1 MLRKIGDRENSNP
14 CRYTDSMPLRGVYT
28 IALTPFTDKGDLDDK
43 SIGSLSE
50 FYVDAGVHGITIL
63 GIMGEAHKLS
73 DAERRAITER
83 YVSAV
88 GGRVPV
94 VVGCSAVATKVVAE
108 RVQEAEKAGATAVM
122 VAPPNNQRSLDLVF
136 EHYRRVAEVVSVPV
150 VVQDEPVNTG
160 VVMPAPFIVRL
171 VNEIGGC
178 RYVKLEEAPTTIKIS
193 SLLKG
198 IETEVGVFGGLGG
211 MYFYE
216 ELVRGASGIM
226 TGFAYPHVL
235 VETYRLFVDGERREA
250 QEYFFRYLPLI
261 RFEAQLGVGGV
272 GIRKEI
278 LKLRGAITSSHVR
291 FPAPSLD
298 EGTLQELEDL
308 VEVLGLAD

>member
-1 MLRKIGDRENSNP
+1 
-14 CRYTDSMPLRGVYT
+14 MPLHGVCT
-28 IALTPFTDKGDLDDK
+28 IALTPFTGEGDLDEE
-43 SIGSLSE
+43 SIDSLAG
-50 FYVDAGVHGITIL
+50 FYLNSGVHGVTIL

-73 DAERRAITER
+73 DTERQAVTDR
-83 YVSAV
+83 YVSAI

-94 VVGCSAVATKVVAE
+94 VVGCSAVATRIVVERARTAE
-108 RVQEAEKAGATAVM
+108 VAGAAAVM

-136 EHYRRVAEVVSVPV
+136 EHYRRVAEAVSVPV

-160 VVMPAPFIVRL
+160 VVMPAPFIARL
-171 VNEIGGC
+171 VDEIEGC
-178 RYVKLEEAPTTIKIS
+178 RHVKLEEAPTTIKIS
-193 SLLKG
+193 ALLNYAK
-198 IETEVGVFGGLGG
+198 TEVGVFGGLGG

-216 ELVRGASGIM
+216 ELARGAAGIM

-235 VETYRLFVDGERREA
+235 VETYRRFVEGEKREA

-278 LKLRGAITSSHVR
+278 LKLRGVISSSHVR
-291 FPAPSLD
+291 FPAPALD
-298 EGTLQELEDL
+298 EETLRELEDL
-308 VEVLGLAD
+308 VEVLGLAK

>member
-1 MLRKIGDRENSNP
+1 
-14 CRYTDSMPLRGVYT
+14 V
-28 IALTPFTDKGDLDDK
+28 
-43 SIGSLSE
+43 
-50 FYVDAGVHGITIL
+50 L

-73 DAERRAITER
+73 DTERQAVTER

-94 VVGCSAVATKVVAE
+94 VVGCSAVATKVVVE
-108 RVQEAEKAGATAVM
+108 RAREAEAAGAKAVM
-122 VAPPNNQRSLDLVF
+122 VAPPNNQRNLDLVF
-136 EHYRRVAEVVSVPV
+136 EHYRRVAQAVSVPV

-160 VVMPAPFIVRL
+160 VVMPATFLARVVEKI
-171 VNEIGGC
+171 EGC

-193 SLLKG
+193 SLLEK

-216 ELVRGASGIM
+216 ELARGAVGIM

-235 VETYRLFVDGERREA
+235 VETYRLFVKGESREA

-278 LKLRGAITSSHVR
+278 LKLRGVVSSSHVR
-291 FPAPSLD
+291 FPAPTLD
-298 EGTLQELEDL
+298 HETLRELRDL
-308 VEVLGLAD
+308 VEVLGLAG